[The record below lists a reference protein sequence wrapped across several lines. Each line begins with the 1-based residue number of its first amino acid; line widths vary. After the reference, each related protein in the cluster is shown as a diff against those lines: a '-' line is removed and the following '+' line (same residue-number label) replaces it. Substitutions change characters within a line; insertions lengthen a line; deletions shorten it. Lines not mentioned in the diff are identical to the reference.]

1 MGEITMTANERDKL
15 LIELASAIVVLIGA
29 FRLGPGSRVA
39 DSESLTYAQRQLQA
53 VLEKVSK

>member
-1 MGEITMTANERDKL
+1 MTNADRDKL
-15 LIELASAIVVLIGA
+15 LIELASAMVILIAA

-53 VLEKVSK
+53 LLDKVSK